1 MSKAEEIIKIIQT
14 TLDTHRELGVTTG
27 ILYCPDK
34 LNNKTSISIM
44 EYTTDVGSKRGLR
57 KRFTI
62 TVDDHLYD
70 TEK

>member
-1 MSKAEEIIKIIQT
+1 MTKAEEIIKIIQAEM
-14 TLDTHRELGVTTG
+14 DKHPELGVNTG

-34 LNNKTSISIM
+34 LNNKTAIGIM
-44 EYTTDVGSKRGLR
+44 EYTTDEGSDKGLR